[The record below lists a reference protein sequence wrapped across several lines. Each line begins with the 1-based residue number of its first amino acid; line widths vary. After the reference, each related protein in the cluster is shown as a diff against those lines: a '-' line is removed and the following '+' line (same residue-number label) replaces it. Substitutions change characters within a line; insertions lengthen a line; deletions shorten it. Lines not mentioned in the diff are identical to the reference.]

1 MNLQEKSIPE
11 LVVLIENWMLALGG
25 MHSPWFVKYVASR
38 IKEAEAILQ
47 DKRKHL
53 SAMQEAEEINDED
66 IEAAS
71 EMFTSLKD
79 GDFYEKHERALEW
92 LKGKSNERHK

>member
-11 LVVLIENWMLALGG
+11 LAVLIENWMLALGS
-25 MHSPWFVKYVASR
+25 MNTPWFIKYTTMR

-47 DKRKHL
+47 AKR
-53 SAMQEAEEINDED
+53 EAEEVSPED
-66 IEAAS
+66 LEAAS
-71 EMFTSLKD
+71 EMSTSLKD
-79 GDFYEKHERALEW
+79 GDFYEKHEKALEW